1 MSQEA
6 EKGLP
11 RRGRAPQHV
20 PFCDRIGRARR
31 KQSEHSAT
39 PPRVVRPWFF
49 VPDFLSLLAMDSA
62 AIAVTCYA
70 SGYFASFMALPLDFV
85 SIASDTLLNT
95 LAAPLADR
103 ALSSLDDVHQG
114 RVIFFHSSYLRLAN
128 EEKPL

>member
-1 MSQEA
+1 MDEFELVA
-6 EKGLP
+6 DE
-11 RRGRAPQHV
+11 
-20 PFCDRIGRARR
+20 F
-31 KQSEHSAT
+31 T
-39 PPRVVRPWFF
+39 PPRGDCPRFF

-62 AIAVTCYA
+62 AIAVTCHD
-70 SGYFASFMALPLDFV
+70 SGYFARFMALPLDFV

-128 EEKPL
+128 EEMPL